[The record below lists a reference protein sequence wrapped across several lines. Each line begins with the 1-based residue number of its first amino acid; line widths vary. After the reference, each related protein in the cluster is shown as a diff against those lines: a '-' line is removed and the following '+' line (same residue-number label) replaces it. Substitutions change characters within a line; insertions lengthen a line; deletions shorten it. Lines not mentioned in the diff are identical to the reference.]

1 MTVWSFLWNC
11 FWILHK
17 HMVAKYGLVFV
28 SGKEIS
34 HVECQFCLVSW
45 TSYVILFLLMLSG
58 HCSYTRAKA
67 LWHWSKPRHT
77 YIPYT
82 HIHLF
87 KRSLR
92 YIFPIHLVGCCLC
105 LNSLQTKSGNMHMY
119 YTSIQIT
126 SWNPFYIW
134 SPIFPSEQN
143 SGLNIVNGG
152 SSCTNIGILL

>member
-1 MTVWSFLWNC
+1 MYSMTVWSFLWNC

-17 HMVAKYGLVFV
+17 HMVAKYGLFFV

-34 HVECQFCLVSW
+34 HVECLFCSVSW

-67 LWHWSKPRHT
+67 LWHWLKPRHT

-92 YIFPIHLVGCCLC
+92 YIFPIHLVGRCLC
-105 LNSLQTKSGNMHMY
+105 LNSLQTVWKYAFVLYQHSNHKLKPILYMVSHF
-119 YTSIQIT
+119 
-126 SWNPFYIW
+126 PIW
-134 SPIFPSEQN
+134 AKLRSEY
-143 SGLNIVNGG
+143 
-152 SSCTNIGILL
+152 C